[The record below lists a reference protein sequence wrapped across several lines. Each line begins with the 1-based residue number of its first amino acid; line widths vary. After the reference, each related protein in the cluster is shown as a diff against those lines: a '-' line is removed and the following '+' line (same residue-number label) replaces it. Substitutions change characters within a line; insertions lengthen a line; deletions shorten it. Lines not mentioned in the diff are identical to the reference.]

1 VREQKFIDRLTPEDA
16 RRYLRLLD
24 IKQRPPG
31 YEALAELVEAQL
43 TRVPFENA
51 SKLYHKKHIGLRGLI
66 DLDRH
71 LDGIE
76 RWNLGGTC
84 YANNYYLHLLLK
96 YLGYEVKLCG
106 ADMNEPDVHLVNMV
120 TLDGREYLVDG
131 GYGAPLLK
139 PIPLDL
145 SEDYAVE
152 LGNERYVLSPRDN
165 RGYSH
170 IGHYRDEQLIH
181 GYTAKP
187 IGREISY
194 FLGVIQDS
202 FTDKSTFM
210 NGLVIIR
217 FYRDRSIAIR
227 SFNLIESEGKAVK
240 IHKMAGRE
248 ELLQVAGKLFSVPP
262 EILIDAM
269 DEIAERND
277 DWK

>member
-1 VREQKFIDRLTPEDA
+1 MPERKFVDHLESEDA

-24 IKQRPPG
+24 VKQRPPG
-31 YEALAELVEAQL
+31 YDALAELVEAQL
-43 TRVPFENA
+43 TRVPFENI
-51 SKLYHKKHIGLRGLI
+51 SKLYYKQNIGLRDLI

-71 LDGIE
+71 LNGIE

-96 YLGYEVKLCG
+96 YLGYQVKLCG
-106 ADMNEPDVHLVNMV
+106 ADMTEPDVHLVNMV
-120 TLDGREYLVDG
+120 ALEGRDYLVDG

-139 PIPLDL
+139 PIPLYLD
-145 SEDYAVE
+145 EDYAVE

-170 IGHYRDEQLIH
+170 MGHYRDGQLIH

-202 FTDKSTFM
+202 FTDSSTFM
-210 NGLVIIR
+210 NALVIIR
-217 FYRDRSIAIR
+217 FYPNRSLAIR
-227 SFNLIESEGKAVK
+227 SFSLIESEGRNIK
-240 IHKMAGRE
+240 IRKMGGRE
-248 ELLQVAGKLFSVPP
+248 ELLRVAKEVFSVPP
-262 EILIDAM
+262 ELLTDAM

>member
-1 VREQKFIDRLTPEDA
+1 MREQQFIDRLTPEDA

-24 IKQRPPG
+24 VKQRAPR
-31 YEALAELVEAQL
+31 YDALTELVEAQL
-43 TRVPFENA
+43 TRVPFENI
-51 SKLYHKKHIGLRGLI
+51 SKLYYKKNIGLCGLI

-76 RWNLGGTC
+76 RWNSGGTC

-96 YLGYEVKLCG
+96 FLGYEVKLCG
-106 ADMNEPDVHLVNMV
+106 ADMTDPDVHLVNLV
-120 TLDGREYLVDG
+120 TLEGREYLVDG

-139 PIPLDL
+139 PIPLNL
-145 SEDYAVE
+145 SKDYAVE
-152 LGNERYVLSPRDN
+152 LGNERYVLGPKDE

-170 IGHYRDEQLIH
+170 MAHHRDGQLIH
-181 GYTAKP
+181 GYTVKP
-187 IGREISY
+187 INRNIEH
-194 FLGVIQDS
+194 FTEVIRDS

-217 FYRDRSIAIR
+217 FYRNRSIAIR

-248 ELLQVAGKLFSVPP
+248 ELLNIAEEVFSIPP
-262 EILIDAM
+262 EILTDAM
-269 DEIAERND
+269 DEIAERNV

>member
-1 VREQKFIDRLTPEDA
+1 MPERKFVDHLESEDA

-24 IKQRPPG
+24 VKQRPPG
-31 YEALAELVEAQL
+31 YDALAELVEAQL
-43 TRVPFENA
+43 TRVPFENI
-51 SKLYHKKHIGLRGLI
+51 SKLYYKQNIGLRDLI

-71 LDGIE
+71 LNGIE

-106 ADMNEPDVHLVNMV
+106 ADMTEPDVHLVNMV
-120 TLDGREYLVDG
+120 TLEGREYLVDG

-139 PIPLDL
+139 PIPLYLD
-145 SEDYAVE
+145 EDYAVE

-170 IGHYRDEQLIH
+170 MGHYRDGQLIH

-187 IGREISY
+187 ISREISY
-194 FLGVIQDS
+194 FLEVIRDS

-217 FYRDRSIAIR
+217 FYRNRSIAIR
-227 SFNLIESEGKAVK
+227 SFNLIESEGRNIK
-240 IHKMAGRE
+240 IRKMGGRE
-248 ELLQVAGKLFSVPP
+248 ELLRVAKEVFSVPP
-262 EILIDAM
+262 ELLTDAM

>member
-1 VREQKFIDRLTPEDA
+1 MIDRLTNEDA
-16 RRYLRLLD
+16 ERYLRLLD
-24 IKQRPPG
+24 IQTREPG

-96 YLGYEVKLCG
+96 FLGYEVKLCG
-106 ADMNEPDVHLVNMV
+106 ADMTDPDVHLVNLV
-120 TLDGREYLVDG
+120 TLEGREYLVDG

-145 SEDYAVE
+145 NKDYAVE
-152 LGNERYVLSPRDN
+152 LGNERYVVSPRDA
-165 RGYSH
+165 RGYSRQC
-170 IGHYRDEQLIH
+170 HYRDNQLIH
-181 GYTAKP
+181 GYTVKP
-187 IGREISY
+187 LHRDIGYFRE
-194 FLGVIQDS
+194 VIRDS

-217 FYRDRSIAIR
+217 FYPNRSMAIR
-227 SFNLIESEGKAVK
+227 SFNLIESEGRNVK
-240 IHKMAGRE
+240 IRKMAGRE
-248 ELLQVAGKLFSVPP
+248 ELLRVGKEVFSIPP
-262 EILIDAM
+262 EVLSDAM
-269 DEIAERND
+269 DEIAKLND